1 MPNTTE
7 RQHAPCNPLDGELPV
22 WRAKDGLPIPCTE
35 KIKVLNEN
43 FRELR
48 QMAKDA
54 IEDAMLMGCS
64 EQHLRIEL
72 HRLIDTLRLDFTD

>member
-1 MPNTTE
+1 MPHDSE
-7 RQHAPCNPLDGELPV
+7 QRPLCNPLDHELPL
-22 WRAKDGLPIPCTE
+22 WRAKDGVPIPCTE
-35 KIKVLNEN
+35 KIKVLNDN

-64 EQHLRIEL
+64 EQHLRAEL
-72 HRLIDTLRLDFTD
+72 HRLIDTLRLDFGD

>member
-1 MPNTTE
+1 M
-7 RQHAPCNPLDGELPV
+7 
-22 WRAKDGLPIPCTE
+22 PIPCTE

-64 EQHLRIEL
+64 EQHLRAEL
-72 HRLIDTLRLDFTD
+72 HRLIDTLRLDFGD